1 VPLVYSIDP
10 DSCVGCGLCETV
22 CLAKAVR
29 FDDTL
34 RRVEVEVG
42 AVILAGGNE
51 VFDPSEYDTYDYA
64 RLPNVVTS
72 LEFERILSASGPFR
86 GHLMR
91 PYDREEPK
99 KIAWLQC
106 VGSRDINVAGNPY
119 CSAVCCMYAVKEAVI
134 AKEHAHGPMD
144 AAIFFM
150 DMRTYGKDFDQYYE
164 RAKEEHGVRFI
175 RSRVHSIS
183 PVGDGDLEIQ
193 YVGEDGRQQRE
204 VFNLV
209 VLSVGFRVGQELL
222 DLANRLGI
230 ELNQY
235 RFAKTDSFAP
245 VAASRPG
252 IFVCG
257 TFQGPKDIPQAV
269 VEGSA
274 AAASS
279 GVLLNDVRWTVTR
292 EPSTPSQT
300 DIRGEVPRVG
310 VFVCHCG
317 INIGGVVNVPEVR
330 EYAKRLPFVV
340 YAEENLYSCSQDTQ
354 TKMAEVIREKGINRV
369 VVAACTPRTHE
380 PLFQETLVSAGLNRY
395 LFDMANIR
403 NQVSWVHKNDPVT
416 ATEKAK
422 DLVRMAVAKATLLEP
437 LQDTEVPLNPVS
449 LVIGGG
455 IAGMMAARTLAEQG
469 YEVHIVERTA
479 ELGGAARSL
488 FRTWRGEN
496 VQSYL
501 YDLEQQVRANPL
513 IHIHRS
519 AEVVNVEGFVG
530 NFVTTIR
537 PEKGDPF
544 SLGHGITILATGAR
558 EFKPDDYLYGK
569 DPRVLT
575 HLELDARFI
584 QGDESLKEIRSA
596 VFIQCVGSREANRPY
611 CSRVCCTH
619 SMESALE
626 LKRRNQDMD
635 IYVLYRDIRTYGER
649 EDLYSQARKE
659 GVVFVRYDP
668 ENRPQVRTEGS
679 ALQVTVTDPILGRPL
694 AIEPDLLVLA
704 TAIVPSEN
712 ELLSQFFKVPL
723 NSDGFF
729 VEAHAKLRP
738 VDFATDG
745 VFVCGLA
752 HYPKAVDE
760 SIAQALAASARAMV
774 LLTRGKVLVSG
785 AVAETNQFLCSG
797 CGTCVTVCP
806 YSAASLNVH
815 GKSEINPALCK
826 GCGLCTASCR
836 SGAIRLH
843 GFDDAQV
850 FAMIESV

>member
-1 VPLVYSIDP
+1 
-10 DSCVGCGLCETV
+10 
-22 CLAKAVR
+22 
-29 FDDTL
+29 
-34 RRVEVEVG
+34 
-42 AVILAGGNE
+42 
-51 VFDPSEYDTYDYA
+51 
-64 RLPNVVTS
+64 
-72 LEFERILSASGPFR
+72 
-86 GHLMR
+86 
-91 PYDREEPK
+91 
-99 KIAWLQC
+99 
-106 VGSRDINVAGNPY
+106 
-119 CSAVCCMYAVKEAVI
+119 
-134 AKEHAHGPMD
+134 
-144 AAIFFM
+144 M

-193 YVGEDGRQQRE
+193 YVGEDGRQQQE

-209 VLSVGFRVGQELL
+209 VLSVGFRVGQELVE
-222 DLANRLGI
+222 LAKRLGI

-245 VAASRPG
+245 VATSRPG
-252 IFVCG
+252 VFVCG

-292 EPSTPSQT
+292 EPSMPSQT

-544 SLGHGITILATGAR
+544 SLGHGITILATGAG
-558 EFKPDDYLYGK
+558 ELKPDDYLYGK

-584 QGDESLKEIRSA
+584 RGDESLKEIQSA
-596 VFIQCVGSREANRPY
+596 VFIQCVGSREPNRPY

-626 LKRRNQDMD
+626 LKRRNPDMD

-774 LLTRGKVLVSG
+774 LLTRGKVFVSG
-785 AVAETNQFLCSG
+785 AVAETDQFLCSG

-850 FAMIESV
+850 FAMIENV

>member
-1 VPLVYSIDP
+1 MPLVYSIDP